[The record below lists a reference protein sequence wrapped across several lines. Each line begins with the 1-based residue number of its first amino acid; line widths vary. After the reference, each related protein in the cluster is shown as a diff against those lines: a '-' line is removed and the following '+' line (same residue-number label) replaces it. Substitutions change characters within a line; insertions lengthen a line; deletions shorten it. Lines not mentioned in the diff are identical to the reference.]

1 MKPIFS
7 NGISKVFKLLVFEL
21 VHGFNF
27 GGFNYFYLSGL
38 SIWHNNWQYNIFKVI
53 CIILLHN
60 NVSFLTWGLH
70 HSLMTRS
77 ELLFDSVTY
86 CISLWTAHTRGFFMM
101 YQRKTY
107 LEIMDFINSRP
118 FVKDDPKYFEL
129 RRLHFKSNFYSTMPY
144 VLILQLNVWAFN
156 LIPII
161 AGKRIF
167 GLPLYYGESIDF
179 DNNALA
185 YYPIYL
191 ISVLSLTMTGGLI
204 MNISTFTSSLFNF
217 LANEFKILGLTY
229 DEIFEGKIE
238 EKSFDTIHSLL
249 KRNTIQ
255 HKMLLE

>member
-1 MKPIFS
+1 
-7 NGISKVFKLLVFEL
+7 
-21 VHGFNF
+21 
-27 GGFNYFYLSGL
+27 
-38 SIWHNNWQYNIFKVI
+38 
-53 CIILLHN
+53 
-60 NVSFLTWGLH
+60 
-70 HSLMTRS
+70 MTGDD
-77 ELLFDSVTY
+77 LLFDGFTY
-86 CISLWTAHTRGFFMM
+86 SISTWTLQIRAWFMI
-101 YQRKTY
+101 YQRQTY
-107 LEIMDFINSRP
+107 FEIMEFINSRP
-118 FVKDDPKYFEL
+118 FVKDDPKYFEI
-129 RRLHFKSNFYSTMPY
+129 RRLNFKSHFYGTIPF
-144 VLILQLNVWAFN
+144 VILVQFNVFAFN
-156 LIPII
+156 LMPII